1 MKVQRWAASVAAA
14 TVIVGG
20 GLTVA
25 SVGLPN
31 LVGAQTNTPT
41 TIEAPAATALDWSSA
56 DEPLQKALDG
66 LVADGT
72 LTQTQAD
79 SVTSAY
85 GDELSATVDKVK
97 AELDEVK
104 VQVLATLAAAL
115 DSTPDEVE
123 AALTSG
129 QSIGD
134 LITAKGLDRQAVVDD
149 LVAELTTH
157 VDEAAAGG
165 EVPAPI
171 VAMVKSHLADV
182 VDKAIDIK
190 VPLAALALLEG
201 GGDLS
206 GLLEGMSGGR

>member
-31 LVGAQTNTPT
+31 LVGAQPNPVT
-41 TIEAPAATALDWSSA
+41 TIEAPSATSPEWSSA
-56 DEPLQKALDG
+56 DEPLQKALAG

-72 LTQTQAD
+72 LTQAQAD

-85 GDELSATVDKVK
+85 DSELSATVEAIK
-97 AELDEVK
+97 AQLGEVK
-104 VQVLATLAAAL
+104 DQVLTALATAL
-115 DSTPDEVE
+115 DATPAEVE
-123 AALTSG
+123 TALTSG

-134 LITAKGLDRQAVVDD
+134 VIADKGLDRQDVVDG
-149 LVAELTTH
+149 LVAALSTH
-157 VDEAAAGG
+157 IDEAAAGG
-165 EVPAPI
+165 EVPAPL
-171 VAMVKSHLADV
+171 VAMVQSHLAEV
-182 VDKAIDIK
+182 VDKAIDVK
-190 VPLAALALLEG
+190 VPLAALAALQG